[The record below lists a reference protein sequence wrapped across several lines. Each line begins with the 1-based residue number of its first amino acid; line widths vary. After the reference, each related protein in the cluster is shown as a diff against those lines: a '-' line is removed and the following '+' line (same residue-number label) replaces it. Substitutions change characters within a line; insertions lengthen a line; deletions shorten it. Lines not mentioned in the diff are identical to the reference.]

1 MNTTQVNEKSM
12 VDIRYAVA
20 GWLAIASACIFLPAF
35 VLSFLHDIGKI
46 PGLVP
51 FIVLLGGLQTAFSVY
66 AIYQFR
72 NLLNEHYNFHEVDN
86 LIMILIIANIA
97 ITCVATLGRI
107 FPGYTIPAVITMVSL
122 AVSMAIIG
130 IMFSIRL
137 LRLLKSNA
145 TLHGLLKPLAYLNI
159 AGCICVLTLIGAPIG
174 LIIFAVC
181 DAILGVIFLK
191 GKEEVKI
198 EFV

>member
-1 MNTTQVNEKSM
+1 MNTTQLEGDGV

-35 VLSFLHDIGKI
+35 FLSLLHDVGGV
-46 PGLVP
+46 PGLAP

-66 AIYQFR
+66 ATYQFR
-72 NLLNEHYNFHEVDN
+72 NLLNEHYDFHEVDN
-86 LIMILIIANIA
+86 LIMILIIAQIA

-107 FPGYTIPAVITMVSL
+107 FPGYKIPAAITMMAL
-122 AVSMAIIG
+122 GVSMAIIG
-130 IMFSIRL
+130 IMFSVRL

-145 TLHGLLKPLAYLNI
+145 TLHGFLKPLAYLNI

-174 LIIFAVC
+174 LIIFALC
-181 DAILGVIFLK
+181 DVILGLIFLK
-191 GKEEVKI
+191 GKEEVQV